1 MRCLT
6 IPKWAILCLCS
17 SMLTGCAVNQTALF
31 SIPPELDKSKLE
43 AISQSVSVRNQSLV
57 KKTNESVKPDQFR
70 VTGFNKAVIQRK
82 NEKKKEAIN
91 QAEKKEAIDSDLEYE
106 ALADFHAI
114 ELVEF
119 EIQQDLNSELDLPIE
134 AKKPV
139 IEEPILVLIAEEEIA
154 EEVSFNV
161 VKQVQN
167 EEKKANTAA
176 KDAELVELGLKPLR
190 SLSISV
196 KPPTGE
202 LPKNTAAA
210 HLDKIP
216 RQVIVMG
223 TSRDWNLVTKE
234 WEAPSVAYNPLY
246 FEEPNLERFGYN
258 YGVAQ
263 PFISAGRFFGR
274 VALLPYMIGAYPLH
288 EERYALGYARPGDNP
303 PYQVEKLPVSGRG
316 AIFQSLAVTGLV
328 FLIP

>member
-1 MRCLT
+1 MRCLI
-6 IPKWAILCLCS
+6 IPEWAVLSLCS
-17 SMLTGCAVNQTALF
+17 LMLSGCAVNQAALF
-31 SIPPELDKSKLE
+31 SIPPELDKSKIE
-43 AISQSVSVRNQSLV
+43 AISQSASARNQSLSN
-57 KKTNESVKPDQFR
+57 KTIKSVKPDQFR

-82 NEKKKEAIN
+82 NAQNKEAVN
-91 QAEKKEAIDSDLEYE
+91 QTEKKEEIDSDLEFD
-106 ALADFHAI
+106 ALSDFHAI

-119 EIQQDLNSELDLPIE
+119 EIQQELNTDTELPIE

-139 IEEPILVLIAEEEIA
+139 IEEPILVLMAEEEKDEQVLFETVA
-154 EEVSFNV
+154 
-161 VKQVQN
+161 QVQN
-167 EEKKANTAA
+167 EEKKAETDA
-176 KDAELVELGLKPLR
+176 KDAELVELDLKPLR

-223 TSRDWNLVTKE
+223 SSRDWNLVTKE

-258 YGVAQ
+258 YGIAQ

-274 VALLPYMIGAYPLH
+274 VAILPYMIGAYPLH
-288 EERYALGYARPGDNP
+288 EDRYALGYARPGDNP

>member
-31 SIPPELDKSKLE
+31 SIPPELDKSKIE
-43 AISQSVSVRNQSLV
+43 AISQSVSVRNQSLA
-57 KKTNESVKPDQFR
+57 KKTIESVKPDQFR

-82 NEKKKEAIN
+82 NEKSKEAIK

-106 ALADFHAI
+106 ALADFQAI

-119 EIQQDLNSELDLPIE
+119 EIQQELNSELDLPIE

-154 EEVSFNV
+154 EEVSFKA

-167 EEKKANTAA
+167 EEKKAETAA

-288 EERYALGYARPGDNP
+288 EDRYALGYARPGDNP